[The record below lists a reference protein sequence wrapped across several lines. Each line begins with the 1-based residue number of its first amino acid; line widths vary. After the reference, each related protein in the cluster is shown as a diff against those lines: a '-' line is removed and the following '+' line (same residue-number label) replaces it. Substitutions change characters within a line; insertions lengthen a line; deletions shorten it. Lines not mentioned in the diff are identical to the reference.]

1 MFRFIRSL
9 LSSVGRPQVR
19 SMFVRTEE
27 TPNPNSLK
35 FFPGGKSVTASSP
48 VIFDS
53 SNDGQKLPRLAK
65 RLFGVSGVNKV
76 NNFYSDCL
84 KSVII
89 DENCSLKTHVRSR
102 FRIDYKIRRARLDG
116 SQLIDE
122 EDVTAHEQQDESDL
136 DEISKQIKA
145 LLNEKVRPIIVNDG
159 GDIQFVGFNDGIVSV
174 KLKGA
179 CVGCPSSTITLKNGI
194 ENMLKFYIPEVEKV
208 EDISASNTNSL
219 DEHDFMLKMPKKD
232 GN

>member
-1 MFRFIRSL
+1 MF
-9 LSSVGRPQVR
+9 GPD
-19 SMFVRTEE
+19 FVSITKSEE
-27 TPNPNSLK
+27 RDWMVMKPE
-35 FFPGGKSVTASSP
+35 
-48 VIFDS
+48 IFEILMNYFS
-53 SNDGQKLPRLAK
+53 
-65 RLFGVSGVNKV
+65 
-76 NNFYSDCL
+76 
-84 KSVII
+84 I
-89 DENCSLKTHVRSR
+89 E
-102 FRIDYKIRRARLDG
+102 G